1 MNNQLNNALKPVAS
15 FRIVNPAGNPERKL
29 CLIPGHFNLTG
40 VVDVDNGQG
49 GTMPVITYNDKR
61 PIVNAG
67 YSCDEVADDYN
78 QSLSRSAV
86 QVHPNNEMTR
96 YRDFLNFIRL
106 KQLRVSKI
114 RLTNRTASSVGRAQF
129 NKRFEVS
136 ASSIGSRAGS
146 DFINIANYKNPANYD
161 QDIIEIDLAQQNL
174 LLDATTLT
182 FLTVAADADF
192 DIEFTL
198 DDTPLVR
205 V

>member
-1 MNNQLNNALKPVAS
+1 MNNQLNKALLPVAS
-15 FRIVNPAGNPERKL
+15 FRIVNPSGHGETKL

-40 VVDVDNGQG
+40 VTSVSDGQG
-49 GTMPVITYNDKR
+49 GTEPVIVYNDPT

-78 QSLSRSAV
+78 MQLSRSAV
-86 QVHPNNEMTR
+86 QVHPNNDMTR
-96 YRDFLNFIRL
+96 YRDFLNYIRL

-114 RLTNRTASSVGRAQF
+114 RLTNRTATNVGQAQF
-129 NKRFEVS
+129 NKRIEVS

-146 DFINIANYKNPANYD
+146 DFINLANFKNPANYN
-161 QDIIEIDLAQQNL
+161 QDIIEIDLDKQNL

-182 FLTVAADADF
+182 FITVAQDADF

-198 DDTPLVR
+198 DDTPLVT

>member
-40 VVDVDNGQG
+40 VVDVDDGHG

>member
-40 VVDVDNGQG
+40 VVDVDDGHG
-49 GTMPVITYNDKR
+49 GTMPVITYNDKK
-61 PIVNAG
+61 PIVDAG